1 MGMLQNEY
9 RRYESSCV
17 CPELPAALREDV
29 RLTFFAGAV
38 AAVAYVSSGLRDRAD
53 TIAGLLKCLAFE
65 IAEEGARGGFD
76 WEFVTDDMPDVI
88 EQPVMGFLPPNFDKL
103 TREQKDD
110 LREMVNRYI
119 AECIGRAAKA
129 TN

>member
-1 MGMLQNEY
+1 M
-9 RRYESSCV
+9 SPDV
-17 CPELPAALREDV
+17 PEALRGDI

-38 AAVAYVSSGLRDRAD
+38 ASVAYVAAGLRDRAD

-65 IAEEGARGGFD
+65 IAAEGARGGFD

-88 EQPVMGFLPPNFDKL
+88 ERPVQGFLPPHFDKL
-103 TREQKDD
+103 TRQQQDD
-110 LREMVNRYI
+110 LRVMVNRYI
-119 AECIGRAAKA
+119 AECIERSAST

>member
-1 MGMLQNEY
+1 M
-9 RRYESSCV
+9 
-17 CPELPAALREDV
+17 

-38 AAVAYVSSGLRDRAD
+38 ASIAYVASGLRDRAD

-88 EQPVMGFLPPNFDKL
+88 ETPVQGFMPPNFDKL
-103 TREQKDD
+103 TREQQDD
-110 LREMVNRYI
+110 LRVMVNRYI
-119 AECIGRAAKA
+119 AECVERAATA